1 MAMRIAFVYD
11 AAYPFVKGGGEK
23 RIYEIARR
31 LAKRHEVEWIT
42 LKWWNAGSR
51 IEQDGIEYVGVGEWK
66 ELYKNNRRRISEAL
80 YFALKV
86 IPSLLGDYDVVD
98 CTAFPYFS
106 CFSSRVCSV
115 LKGNRLFVTWHEVWD
130 DYWYDYLG
138 RKGFFGKVV
147 EGVVAKI
154 KAKHIAVSK
163 LTADMLEKK
172 GCKAEIIPNGVDL
185 ELIESIEAS
194 EEYDLIFA
202 GRLIKEK
209 GADVFIRLCKEL
221 RRRFDF
227 DFKAALIG
235 EGSMLESLKKGEWID
250 LVEDSVDLLPFVDEE
265 RFYSLLKGAKLFVLP
280 SRREGFG
287 ISALEAIA
295 CNTPVLTIDHEMN
308 ACKEL
313 AEMYGFVARNFDEMV
328 EFTRSVLSGDWEA
341 EKPDLSEYDWKNIT
355 RKLERMYLG

>member
-42 LKWWNAGSR
+42 LKWWEEGSR
-51 IEQDGIEYVGVGEWK
+51 MEQDGIEYVGVGEWK
-66 ELYKNNRRRISEAL
+66 ELYKNNRRSISEAL

-86 IPSLLGDYDVVD
+86 IPSLLKDYDVVD

-106 CFSSRVCSV
+106 CFSSRLCSAF
-115 LKGNRLFVTWHEVWD
+115 KGNRLFITWHEVWG
-130 DYWYDYLG
+130 DYWYKYLG

-147 EGVVAKI
+147 ERIVTKL
-154 KAKHIAVSK
+154 KAKHIAVSR
-163 LTADMLEKK
+163 LTAEMLERK
-172 GCKAEIIPNGVDL
+172 GCGTQIIPNGVDL
-185 ELIESIEAS
+185 KLIESIEPS
-194 EEYDLIFA
+194 VEYDLIFA

-209 GADVFIRLCKEL
+209 GVDVFIQLCEEL
-221 RRRFDF
+221 RKKSEFNL
-227 DFKAALIG
+227 DFKAAVIG
-235 EGSMLESLKKGEWID
+235 EGPMLEDLKRTEGID
-250 LVEDSVDLLPFVDEE
+250 FLPFVEEE

-280 SRREGFG
+280 SKREGFS

-295 CNTPVLTIDHEMN
+295 CGTPVLTIDYEMN

-313 AEMYGFVARNFDEMV
+313 AELYGFVARNFDEMV
-328 EFTRSVLSGDWEA
+328 EFTRSVLSGEWKA
-341 EKPDLSEYDWKNIT
+341 EKPDLSEYDWESIAGKV
-355 RKLERMYLG
+355 ERVYLG